1 MSAAQ
6 QSQKSFTSQ
15 LKKVY
20 TWYTGG
26 FVVFVSVLAALEQM
40 TREQPE
46 RRPSLRELM
55 QATGMSSGGVQAA
68 LATLRDDYGYVEQAQ
83 AGGKCVERTIR
94 LIPQTY

>member
-1 MSAAQ
+1 MRTAHTGKTFAYHST
-6 QSQKSFTSQ
+6 KHLRNVRQ
-15 LKKVY
+15 L
-20 TWYTGG
+20 
-26 FVVFVSVLAALEQM
+26 LAALEQM

>member
-1 MSAAQ
+1 MRVAHTGETFAYHST
-6 QSQKSFTSQ
+6 KHLRNVRQ
-15 LKKVY
+15 L
-20 TWYTGG
+20 
-26 FVVFVSVLAALEQM
+26 LAALEQIA
-40 TREQPE
+40 RERPGA
-46 RRPSLRELM
+46 RPSMRELM